1 MNLCTHKRPDLQS
14 GAINHSATPPRA
26 LEKKGFCLACQYMF
40 YIRDMKDGQKPRFQ
54 QKPKLR
60 CKFSLWG
67 LHAVRAAWL
76 NPAREFRSL
85 YVTEAALKQFEPI
98 LAESAGMKRPKPQ
111 LIEKR
116 ELDRALDEAVHQG
129 IAADAAPLDEVF
141 VQDLAARAMRKDRA
155 VILMLDQVTD
165 PHNVGAILRSAC
177 VFGADGIVM
186 QRRHSP
192 ELTGV
197 LAKTASGAV
206 EHVPVAYEINLS
218 DTLDI
223 LKKNGF
229 RAIGLDERG
238 EVEIGAASEGAG
250 KIVLVLGAE
259 GAGLRPKVREHCD
272 VLARLPAAGPIASLN
287 VSNAAAV
294 ALYAVTQGGGRV
306 PV

>member
-1 MNLCTHKRPDLQS
+1 MEQPKQKK
-14 GAINHSATPPRA
+14 PPRKFHKQKDSGK
-26 LEKKGFCLACQYMF
+26 EWKKE
-40 YIRDMKDGQKPRFQ
+40 KPR
-54 QKPKLR
+54 LAAN
-60 CKFSLWG
+60 LWG
-67 LHAVRAAWL
+67 MHAVREAWL
-76 NPAREFRSL
+76 NPARKIRGLYITAQALEEF
-85 YVTEAALKQFEPI
+85 KDI
-98 LAESAGMKRPKPQ
+98 AEQRKTPPS

-116 ELDRALDEAVHQG
+116 DLDRLLPAGAVHQG
-129 IAADAAPLDEVF
+129 IALHTEPLPEVF
-141 VQDLAARAMRKDRA
+141 VQDLIIQTNEQENA

-177 VFGADGIVM
+177 VFGAAGIIM

-223 LKKNGF
+223 LKENGF
-229 RAIGLDERG
+229 FAIGLDERG
-238 EVEIGAASEGAG
+238 GKTLGEMGKGG

-272 VLARLPAAGPIASLN
+272 ALARLPASGPIASLN

-294 ALYAVTQGGGRV
+294 ALYAVSAS
-306 PV
+306 